1 MRTTDEQ
8 VLKHIIAYCE
18 QVEKAV
24 DRFGKNSD
32 VFMRD
37 EVYQNAV
44 SMPIMQIGELTKRL
58 TPEFRVATE
67 REFHWKAIAGMRDR
81 YAHGYLEMNAEIIW
95 RTATQDI
102 PVLRQQCEELLE
114 QIFQLEQEEARE
126 KELEDGP
133 EL

>member
-1 MRTTDEQ
+1 MSGPDKQILEHIVSYCNRIQ
-8 VLKHIIAYCE
+8 V
-18 QVEKAV
+18 AV
-24 DRFGKNSD
+24 QRFGNSRETFLAD
-32 VFMRD
+32 NF
-37 EVYQNAV
+37 YQDGV
-44 SMPIMQIGELTKRL
+44 SMCIMQIGELTKRF
-58 TPEFRVATE
+58 TPEFRAATE

-95 RTATQDI
+95 RTAAQDI